1 MFSLKVALRYLFS
14 KKSRN
19 AINVISVISV
29 LGVAVATST
38 IVCVMSV
45 FNGFGKLAESHIAS
59 ITPQVR
65 VAPAKGKVIENVDSV
80 VRCVAAVDGVE
91 LTTVMIEEQALAIYN
106 GMQLPVRMIGVDSLF
121 AAVTGFDATIIDGEY
136 ELSDSLFRYA
146 SLSVGVANRLQ
157 AHPSF
162 YQYVGLYTPRRVG
175 RINPANPAAAFRGDS
190 LVVSSVFET
199 DALDYDTDCIVLPI
213 SSVEQML
220 DYEGEA
226 SSIGVKLAE
235 SADEKDVI
243 YALSSVLGP
252 NYVVNNRLRQHADS
266 FRMIEVEKW
275 ITFLLLA
282 FILVIAS
289 FNVISTLSMI
299 VVEKDANIHTMKALG
314 ASRKQIS
321 RIFFIEGWIISAA
334 GGVIGV
340 AVGIV
345 LCLLQENYG
354 LLKLSGDASM
364 MTVNAYP
371 VVVKAV
377 DIVAILLLTVV
388 IGWVT
393 SYVTSLFTRRRY

>member
-1 MFSLKVALRYLFS
+1 
-14 KKSRN
+14 
-19 AINVISVISV
+19 
-29 LGVAVATST
+29 
-38 IVCVMSV
+38 
-45 FNGFGKLAESHIAS
+45 
-59 ITPQVR
+59 
-65 VAPAKGKVIENVDSV
+65 
-80 VRCVAAVDGVE
+80 
-91 LTTVMIEEQALAIYN
+91 
-106 GMQLPVRMIGVDSLF
+106 
-121 AAVTGFDATIIDGEY
+121 
-136 ELSDSLFRYA
+136 
-146 SLSVGVANRLQ
+146 
-157 AHPSF
+157 
-162 YQYVGLYTPRRVG
+162 
-175 RINPANPAAAFRGDS
+175 
-190 LVVSSVFET
+190 
-199 DALDYDTDCIVLPI
+199 
-213 SSVEQML
+213 ML

>member
-235 SADEKDVI
+235 SADEKGVI

-340 AVGIV
+340 AVGIF

>member
-190 LVVSSVFET
+190 LVLSSVFET

-340 AVGIV
+340 AVGIF

>member
-377 DIVAILLLTVV
+377 DIVA
-388 IGWVT
+388 
-393 SYVTSLFTRRRY
+393 YVTSLFTRRRY

>member
-235 SADEKDVI
+235 SADEKGVI

-340 AVGIV
+340 AVGIF
-345 LCLLQENYG
+345 LGLLQENYG

>member
-19 AINVISVISV
+19 AVNVISVISV
-29 LGVAVATST
+29 LGVAVATAA

-65 VAPAKGKVIENVDSV
+65 VSPAKGKVIENADSLMKIV
-80 VRCVAAVDGVE
+80 VAAKGVE
-91 LTTVMIEEQALAIYN
+91 CATILLEEQALAIYN
-106 GMQLPVRMIGVDSLF
+106 GLQLPVRMIGVDSLF
-121 AAVTGFDATIIDGEY
+121 AKVTGFDKTIIDGDY
-136 ELSDSLFRYA
+136 LLVDSAYQYA

-157 AHPSF
+157 AHPSY
-162 YQYVGLYTPRRVG
+162 YQYVGLYTPRRTG
-175 RINPANPAAAFRGDS
+175 RINPANPAAAFRADS
-190 LVVSSVFET
+190 LIVSSVFET
-199 DALDYDTDCIVLPI
+199 DALDYDAECVVVPI
-213 SSVEQML
+213 ASVRRML

-226 SSIGVKLAE
+226 SAIGAKIAANNDETAVITALA
-235 SADEKDVI
+235 SR
-243 YALSSVLGP
+243 LGP
-252 NYVVNNRLRQHADS
+252 DYVVNNRLQQHSDS

-299 VVEKDANIHTMKALG
+299 VVEKDPNIHTMKALG
-314 ASRKQIS
+314 ASRRQIS

-334 GGVIGV
+334 GGVL
-340 AVGIV
+340 GIIFGLV
-345 LCLLQENYG
+345 LCLLQEHYG

-364 MTVNAYP
+364 MTVDAYP
-371 VVVKAV
+371 VVVKAI
-377 DIVAILLLTVV
+377 DIIAILLLTIV

>member
-235 SADEKDVI
+235 SADEKGVI

>member
-29 LGVAVATST
+29 LGVAVATSA

-235 SADEKDVI
+235 SADENGVI

>member
-29 LGVAVATST
+29 LGVAVATSA

-146 SLSVGVANRLQ
+146 SFSVGVANRLQ

-175 RINPANPAAAFRGDS
+175 RINPANPASAFRGDS

-235 SADEKDVI
+235 SADEKGVI
-243 YALSSVLGP
+243 YALSSALGP

>member
-340 AVGIV
+340 AVGIF

>member
-354 LLKLSGDASM
+354 LLELSGDASM

>member
-45 FNGFGKLAESHIAS
+45 FNGFGNLAESHIAS

-235 SADEKDVI
+235 SADEKGVI
-243 YALSSVLGP
+243 CALSSVLGP

>member
-29 LGVAVATST
+29 LGVAVATSA

-314 ASRKQIS
+314 TSRKQIS